1 MTALARRRREENR
14 MRARRFKIP
23 VLSRLAWAWLSF
35 AALGGGIATYS
46 AFDGGR
52 TRAAVAMAIEGI
64 ELFAPPVERKTID
77 GQSPERLEQAQS
89 AVATAR
95 ALEELETPDMLE
107 AEDALGEIND
117 PYLLRE
123 DPAADVVITV
133 DGAPARA
140 IGAERPKP
148 VALWTPIAAPDAGL
162 LKRTAYGSIPRVAAD
177 GRKPSEVYAQK
188 FTPGDKPNVALI
200 VGGLGINRGL
210 TERAIDE
217 LPPHVTLAFA
227 PYARD
232 LVFWTKRARD
242 AGHEIMVEIP
252 MENRIGDEE
261 ALGPAALL
269 TTRTEEENARRLD
282 WILSRFSGYFG
293 VTNYLGSKFSG
304 DRNAMEALLQRIDA
318 AGLAYVDDTG
328 APSLARVAGEATT
341 VNRLID
347 PGYGPDKS
355 QSKRDLAALEKIAKA
370 EGDALGKTYVHD
382 ETLGDIALWA
392 KSLDERGFALAPASA
407 VLAMRAGD
415 R

>member
-1 MTALARRRREENR
+1 MTALARRRRKENR

-23 VLSRLAWAWLSF
+23 VLSRLAWAWLCF
-35 AALGGGIATYS
+35 AALGGGITIYS

-52 TRAAVAMAIEGI
+52 TRAAVAMAVEGI
-64 ELFAPPVERKTID
+64 ERLAPPIDRKAIVD
-77 GQSPERLEQAQS
+77 QSPERLDGAHSAIAPELASETLEQ
-89 AVATAR
+89 
-95 ALEELETPDMLE
+95 PDMLE
-107 AEDALGEIND
+107 AEDVLGDIND

-123 DPAADVVITV
+123 DPAAEVVITV

-140 IGAERPKP
+140 IGAERSKP
-148 VALWTPIAAPDAGL
+148 AAAWTPIAAPDGSL
-162 LKRTAYGSIPRVAAD
+162 LKRTAYGSIPRIAAD
-177 GRKPSEVYAQK
+177 GRKPSDVYAQI
-188 FTPGDKPNVALI
+188 FTPDDEPNVALI
-200 VGGLGINRGL
+200 VGGLGINRAL

-227 PYARD
+227 PYAKD
-232 LVFWTKRARD
+232 LAFWTKRARD
-242 AGHEIMVEIP
+242 AGHEIMIEIP

-269 TTRTEEENARRLD
+269 TTRTAEENAQRLD
-282 WILSRFSGYFG
+282 WILSRFGGYFG
-293 VTNYLGSKFSG
+293 ATNYLGSKFSG
-304 DRNAMEALLQRIDA
+304 DRDAMEALLARIEA

-328 APSLARVAGEATT
+328 ALSRARIASEAAT

-355 QSKRDLAALEKIAKA
+355 QSKRDLEALEKIAKA

-382 ETLGDIALWA
+382 ETLGDIVLWA